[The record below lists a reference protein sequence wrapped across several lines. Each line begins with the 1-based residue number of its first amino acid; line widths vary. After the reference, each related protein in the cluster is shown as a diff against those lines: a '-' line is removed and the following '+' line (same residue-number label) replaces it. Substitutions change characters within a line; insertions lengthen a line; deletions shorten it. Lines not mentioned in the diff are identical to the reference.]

1 MRLRAA
7 SLLLVSI
14 VGLVAVAVLLCFRL
28 LSAGLDATQQVTSE
42 RLRAIGVTVAQA
54 LPLAGAEREPALLA
68 AVVRDNQLEAAYTL
82 MESGGVL
89 RSAAGPGQSVL
100 NLLRIDPDRALR
112 ALRGQPSV
120 GAAYTLERAAP
131 AFGDVDPDEGPSH
144 TILAGYFPV
153 ARAAPDSPPRVL
165 VLEAGEAFVTA
176 PKRLRETAWAA
187 SAVAAVLAALCIG
200 LLLSALHAAGRERR
214 LFALAE
220 RGAAM
225 KQMAAMVAHEIRNPL
240 GTIRAGVELLREQP
254 ASPELVK
261 ELVTDVLAEVE
272 RLSGLTRDFL
282 SLTTDPPLRLGEV
295 DLSVL
300 CDEVCERLRR
310 QHADG
315 ALIVRRTGITE
326 AGTALLRAD
335 ADRLRQ
341 VLLNLSLNAV
351 EAMQQRGTIELCV
364 ERSADGAQILVCDT
378 GPGLDPQISKH
389 LFEPFHTSK
398 ASGAGLGLALSRRI
412 AERHGGTLQWIPQ
425 EAAGRKGGTTFALQL
440 PREPPPDQ
448 SVQNEA
454 ARS

>member
-54 LPLAGAEREPALLA
+54 LPHAGAEREPALLA
-68 AVVRDNQLEAAYTL
+68 AVVRDNQLEAAYVL

-89 RSAAGPGQSVL
+89 RPAASPGRSVL

-131 AFGDVDPDEGPSH
+131 ARGDGDLDEGPSP

-153 ARAAPDSPPRVL
+153 ARTAPDAPPRVL
-165 VLEAGEAFVTA
+165 VLEAGEAFVMA

-240 GTIRAGVELLREQP
+240 GTIRAGVELLREQS
-254 ASPELVK
+254 ASPDLK
-261 ELVTDVLAEVE
+261 EIVTDVLAEVE

-300 CDEVCERLRR
+300 CDEVIERLRR

-315 ALIVRRTGITE
+315 TLILRRTGLTE
-326 AGTALLRAD
+326 PGTAVIRAD

-364 ERSADGAQILVCDT
+364 ERSADGAQVLVIDT

-389 LFEPFHTSK
+389 LFEPFQTSK

-412 AERHGGTLQWIPQ
+412 AERHGGTLSWIPP

-440 PREPPPDQ
+440 PREPPADHSAQAERP
-448 SVQNEA
+448 
-454 ARS
+454 RS

>member
-7 SLLLVSI
+7 SLLIVSI
-14 VGLVAVAVLLCFRL
+14 VGLVAIAVLLCFRL
-28 LSAGLDATQQVTSE
+28 LSAGLDATQVVTSE

-54 LPLAGAEREPALLA
+54 LPLAGTEREPALLS
-68 AVVRDNQLEAAYTL
+68 AVVRDNQLEAAYVL

-89 RSAAGPGQSVL
+89 RPAGGPGQSVL
-100 NLLRIDPDRALR
+100 NLLRIDPDRALQ

-131 AFGDVDPDEGPSH
+131 ARGDGDLDEGPSP
-144 TILAGYFPV
+144 TILAGYFPI
-153 ARAAPDSPPRVL
+153 ARADAPPRVL

-187 SAVAAVLAALCIG
+187 SAVAAALAALCIG

-254 ASPELVK
+254 QSPELMK

-295 DLSVL
+295 DLSAL

-310 QHADG
+310 QHPDG
-315 ALIVRRTGITE
+315 ALSIRRTGITE
-326 AGTALLRAD
+326 AGTALIRAD

-351 EAMQQRGTIELCV
+351 EAMQQRGTIELYV
-364 ERSADGAQILVCDT
+364 ERTPDGAIVRVCDT

-389 LFEPFHTSK
+389 LFEPFQTSK

-412 AERHGGTLQWIPQ
+412 AERHGGTLKWIPQ
-425 EAAGRKGGTTFALQL
+425 EAAGRKAGTTFALQL
-440 PREPPPDQ
+440 PREPPSDQ
-448 SVQNEA
+448 HAESP
-454 ARS
+454 RS